1 MSTTRASSQPTGPPH
16 PPAPSPTEGGRGD
29 TFPSPPHVRGGAC
42 VAGGDEREP
51 DRWRVPEGMRRSLRD
66 AARIN
71 RKRPTASEE
80 ILWTALR
87 GKHLDGLKFRRQHPV
102 GPFVLDFFCAERRVA
117 VEIDGGIHDQQLEA
131 DLRRQE
137 AVERLGI
144 TFVRIPARMV
154 ERDLEESLDL
164 IRAATSPPP
173 RGRGGARAAGGG
185 EGIAPRAKTGGAS

>member
-1 MSTTRASSQPTGPPH
+1 
-16 PPAPSPTEGGRGD
+16 
-29 TFPSPPHVRGGAC
+29 
-42 VAGGDEREP
+42 
-51 DRWRVPEGMRRSLRD
+51 MRRSLRD